1 MIGGGFIQRECDL
14 QSKDNGFF
22 CVKLDDS
29 HIKKMIFTIKYIVTV
44 R

>member
-14 QSKDNGFF
+14 QSKNNGFF

-29 HIKKMIFTIKYIVTV
+29 HI
-44 R
+44 